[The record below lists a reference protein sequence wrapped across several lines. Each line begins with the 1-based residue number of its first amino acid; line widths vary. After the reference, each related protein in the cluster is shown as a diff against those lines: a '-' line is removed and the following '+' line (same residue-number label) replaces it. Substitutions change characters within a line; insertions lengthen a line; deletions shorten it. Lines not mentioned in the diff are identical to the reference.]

1 MKSFVRKLLGP
12 LLLATTVF
20 PASRSSAA
28 VDMFLKLADSRGTIL
43 IQGESLD
50 KQHPDEIVLS
60 SFSQGVSVPI
70 SNPVGGGGTGAGKAS
85 FSELSVAK
93 LLDKASPLLYSYAAQ
108 GRRIPTVVLT
118 VRKSGEKPVE
128 FYRITLT
135 DVLISSVQTG
145 GGGDVPSESL
155 SLNFTKIEWR
165 YTPQKADGSP
175 DAPVIATWDLAANK
189 P

>member
-12 LLLATTVF
+12 LLLATAVF

-28 VDMFLKLADSRGTIL
+28 VDMFLKLADSQGTTL
-43 IQGESLD
+43 IEGESLD
-50 KQHPDEIVLS
+50 KQHPKEIVIS

-70 SNPVGGGGTGAGKAS
+70 SGP
-85 FSELSVAK
+85 
-93 LLDKASPLLYSYAAQ
+93 
-108 GRRIPTVVLT
+108 I
-118 VRKSGEKPVE
+118 
-128 FYRITLT
+128 
-135 DVLISSVQTG
+135 